1 MFTFTLL
8 VFFISGFA
16 ALLYQVAWQR
26 MLVIF
31 SGADVYSATIVVSA
45 YMAGLGLGSL
55 VGGQVADRVR
65 ARTSQHR
72 SVSTGRVRPQSDLQQ
87 DEQRRGPVTFGGAP
101 GV

>member
-8 VFFISGFA
+8 VLFISGFA

-45 YMAGLGLGSL
+45 RDSRRSGPPFMEQSL
-55 VGGQVADRVR
+55 P
-65 ARTSQHR
+65 T
-72 SVSTGRVRPQSDLQQ
+72 
-87 DEQRRGPVTFGGAP
+87 
-101 GV
+101 